1 MTKIRVREIK
11 TRVPLRVANRKD
23 LPRFGDAKVGEE
35 NVTLRSGDFV
45 SLEHPDDQLN
55 EDLDD
60 PSLAK
65 TLQNFISNRA
75 ERSFARD
82 NGAEDDDYNRD
93 TIVVGGA
100 DVDPNKP
107 AKYVAPTGRGGG
119 AGTTP
124 FSKDGVDGT
133 ENTLRVSN
141 LTKAAT
147 EDDLRELFERFG
159 RIHRISLPRIELPNG
174 TKEVRGFAYI
184 AFANHDDAE
193 EAMNRLQN
201 YGYDHLIMKIEWAKP
216 TKDGS
221 GGGGGGGGGGDAH
234 RSGYGQKLA
243 QDTTEKFSRL

>member
-1 MTKIRVREIK
+1 MAPVDNKKPVRW
-11 TRVPLRVANRKD
+11 
-23 LPRFGDAKVGEE
+23 GDEDEETEGPTPAETNGVKVIEKVGV
-35 NVTLRSGDFV
+35 NSKGQK
-45 SLEHPDDQLN
+45 HPDDQLN

-65 TLQNFISNRA
+65 TLQNFITNRA

-82 NGAEDDDYNRD
+82 NGAEDGDDFNRD
-93 TIVVGGA
+93 TVTVGGA
-100 DVDPNKP
+100 GGEAPVKSDR
-107 AKYVAPTGRGGG
+107 YVAPTGRGGG
-119 AGTTP
+119 ATTAA
-124 FSKDGVDGT
+124 FSKDGLDGT

-159 RIHRISLPRIELPNG
+159 RIHRISLPRIELANG

-216 TKDGS
+216 TKDGA
-221 GGGGGGGGGGDAH
+221 GGGGGG
-234 RSGYGQKLA
+234 
-243 QDTTEKFSRL
+243 